1 MSALFK
7 PSANFIARFSLI
19 AVASVLGGG
28 LLGLWGYF
36 RTPYAQGLQEEI
48 AQPVL
53 FDHRH
58 HVVDDLIDC
67 RYCHFNA
74 ERGASAGIPS
84 TEMCLNCHSQ
94 IWNKSPKLEPVRR
107 SYFTGTP
114 IEWNRVHQL
123 PDFTYFNHS
132 IHVNKGIGC
141 ATCHGRIDQM
151 AAVTK
156 VASLQ
161 MSWCLECHRN
171 PAPNLRPRDQITS
184 MTWQPPADP
193 AAARLLASDLTKSY
207 DVNSR
212 VSCTTCHR

>member
-7 PSANFIARFSLI
+7 PSANFIARFSLV
-19 AVASVLGGG
+19 AVASVLGGS
-28 LLGLWGYF
+28 LLGLWGYW

-132 IHVNKGIGC
+132 IHVNK
-141 ATCHGRIDQM
+141 
-151 AAVTK
+151 

-171 PAPNLRPRDQITS
+171 PAPSLRPRDQITS

-193 AAARLLASDLTKSY
+193 AAARVLAADLMKSY
-207 DVNSR
+207 DVHSR

>member
-1 MSALFK
+1 M
-7 PSANFIARFSLI
+7 
-19 AVASVLGGG
+19 
-28 LLGLWGYF
+28 
-36 RTPYAQGLQEEI
+36 
-48 AQPVL
+48 
-53 FDHRH
+53 
-58 HVVDDLIDC
+58 
-67 RYCHFNA
+67 
-74 ERGASAGIPS
+74 ERGASAGVPS

-94 IWNKSPKLEPVRR
+94 IWNRSPKLEPVRR
-107 SYFTGTP
+107 SYFTGRP

-123 PDFTYFNHS
+123 PDYAYFNHS

-156 VASLQ
+156 VNSLQ

-184 MTWQPPADP
+184 MTWQPPSDP
-193 AAARLLASDLTKSY
+193 AAAKALATELMKSY
-207 DVNSR
+207 DVHTR

>member
-1 MSALFK
+1 
-7 PSANFIARFSLI
+7 
-19 AVASVLGGG
+19 
-28 LLGLWGYF
+28 
-36 RTPYAQGLQEEI
+36 
-48 AQPVL
+48 
-53 FDHRH
+53 
-58 HVVDDLIDC
+58 
-67 RYCHFNA
+67 
-74 ERGASAGIPS
+74 
-84 TEMCLNCHSQ
+84 MCLNCHSQ

-114 IEWNRVHQL
+114 IEWNRVHQV

-132 IHVNKGIGC
+132 IHVNKGVGC
-141 ATCHGRIDQM
+141 VTCHGRIDQM

-193 AAARLLASDLTKSY
+193 AAARLLAAELMKSY
-207 DVNSR
+207 DVHAR
-212 VSCTTCHR
+212 VSCSTCHR

>member
-7 PSANFIARFSLI
+7 PSANFFARFSL
-19 AVASVLGGG
+19 AVVGIVLGGA
-28 LLGLWGYF
+28 LLTLWGYW
-36 RTPYAQGLQEEI
+36 RVPAGQGLQEEI
-48 AQPVL
+48 VQPVF

-67 RYCHFNA
+67 RYCHFNV
-74 ERGASAGIPS
+74 ERGASAGVPS

-94 IWNKSPKLEPVRR
+94 IWNRSPKLEPVRR
-107 SYFTGTP
+107 SYFTGRP

-123 PDFTYFNHS
+123 PDYAYFNHS

-141 ATCHGRIDQM
+141 VTCHGRIDQM

-156 VASLQ
+156 VNSLQ

-193 AAARLLASDLTKSY
+193 AAATALGAKLMKSY
-207 DVNSR
+207 EVNSR

>member
-1 MSALFK
+1 MSAIFK
-7 PSANFIARFSLI
+7 PSANFLARFSLV
-19 AVASVLGGG
+19 AVATVLGGG

-36 RTPYAQGLQEEI
+36 RTPYYAGLQEEI

-67 RYCHFNA
+67 RYCHFNVD
-74 ERGASAGIPS
+74 RGATAGIPS

-94 IWNKSPKLEPVRR
+94 VWNKSPKLEPVRR
-107 SYFTGTP
+107 SYFTGQP

-151 AAVTK
+151 PAVTK
-156 VASLQ
+156 VATLQ
-161 MSWCLECHRN
+161 MSWCLDCHRN
-171 PAPNLRPRDQITS
+171 PAPNLRPRDQITN
-184 MTWQPPADP
+184 MAWQPPDDP
-193 AAARLLASDLTKSY
+193 VAAKTLATDLMKTY
-207 DVNSR
+207 DVHSR